1 MVVHDS
7 DSELYVPM
15 CFGRGN
21 SMKDAVSKAYTQI
34 FNSYHGWA
42 LRKAV
47 AVRLHYLPTKQ
58 QLYRKLREDGKYNI
72 TFVTIILNVFRACYV
87 LHYSSYDIYLF
98 FFHCIML

>member
-1 MVVHDS
+1 
-7 DSELYVPM
+7 
-15 CFGRGN
+15 
-21 SMKDAVSKAYTQI
+21 MKDAVSKAYTQI

-87 LHYSSYDIYLF
+87 HYFFITIQVINYDIYLF
-98 FFHCIML
+98 FLHCIML